1 MGRADIGGEAAPT
14 VGNKEAQP
22 QHVRTLA
29 HVKWGSGAAKAPTQ
43 RLACLSPLSPAK
55 PGTGLVLS
63 SLRQDKAK
71 ISKSGPQ
78 APSSE

>member
-1 MGRADIGGEAAPT
+1 MGRADIGGETAPT
-14 VGNKEAQP
+14 VGDKEVQP
-22 QHVRTLA
+22 QHTSLA

-43 RLACLSPLSPAK
+43 SLVCLSPLSPGK

-63 SLRQDKAK
+63 LRQGKAK
-71 ISKSGPQ
+71 MSKSGPQ